1 METNKTESENEN
13 EMTCM
18 ICMGSMDDF
27 WTPDTECECYPA
39 IHEACWGRWTAHV
52 RGEICIIC
60 REGFHYLPPPQPFLV
75 VVRERVR
82 RDELQLRHVLTMLM
96 CLWCLFFI
104 LHLKWNFYL
113 LPMPLPR
120 EDL

>member
-1 METNKTESENEN
+1 
-13 EMTCM
+13 M

-60 REGFHYLPPPQPFLV
+60 REGFHYRPPPPPPLPFLV
-75 VVRERVR
+75 VIRQ
-82 RDELQLRHVLTMLM
+82 RDEFQLRNILTL
-96 CLWCLFFI
+96 I
-104 LHLKWNFYL
+104 LCIWTIILILKLKWNFYL